1 MKTDGILEKGN
12 NNQKKNTDDSV
23 FLLFKC
29 ICFFV

>member
-12 NNQKKNTDDSV
+12 NNQKINTDDSV

-29 ICFFV
+29 ICLFI